1 MFEQNSWLEIHT
13 LISEKGVALMYL
25 CSRLVLTCTGL
36 VCTWSIVWI
45 LFHLFQAEQE
55 VRTWQMSPAK
65 VSWAGKQMRE
75 RFCFPG
81 KVTTSSC
88 VSCHEFQCNSAMSM
102 HQAWCAVTNWANLRH
117 QPVVQAVLIASVHDT
132 VALCTILPQWR
143 RELDRFCLQIDMHR
157 ICLCTLL
164 SKVMNRPNA
173 TILNFHVIEQPC
185 FESSLSLSVFD
196 HCWSQL
202 KDVAGCF
209 LLNSGKKPVGV
220 VYTVSS

>member
-1 MFEQNSWLEIHT
+1 MSDDVRCLLRLPRQWQLQVWRWVPFQPRSIGCTCRIHVWT
-13 LISEKGVALMYL
+13 KLLTWDSYSDQWKIVLLSCTCAVVGYL
-25 CSRLVLTCTGL
+25 HVLDLYVLDPLFGSF
-36 VCTWSIVWI
+36 SIFSK
-45 LFHLFQAEQE
+45 LNRE

-132 VALCTILPQWR
+132 VALCTILHN
-143 RELDRFCLQIDMHR
+143 LA
-157 ICLCTLL
+157 LCH
-164 SKVMNRPNA
+164 
-173 TILNFHVIEQPC
+173 I
-185 FESSLSLSVFD
+185 
-196 HCWSQL
+196 
-202 KDVAGCF
+202 
-209 LLNSGKKPVGV
+209 
-220 VYTVSS
+220 

>member
-1 MFEQNSWLEIHT
+1 MSDDVRCLLRLPRQWQLQVWRWVPFQPRSIGCMCRIHVWTKLYSWLEIHT

-132 VALCTILPQWR
+132 VALCTILHN
-143 RELDRFCLQIDMHR
+143 LA
-157 ICLCTLL
+157 LCH
-164 SKVMNRPNA
+164 
-173 TILNFHVIEQPC
+173 I
-185 FESSLSLSVFD
+185 
-196 HCWSQL
+196 
-202 KDVAGCF
+202 
-209 LLNSGKKPVGV
+209 
-220 VYTVSS
+220 

>member
-1 MFEQNSWLEIHT
+1 MSDDVRCLLRLPRQWQLQVWRWVPFQPRSIGHMSDSCLNKTPDLRFILWSVKKVLLSCT
-13 LISEKGVALMYL
+13 CAVVGYL
-25 CSRLVLTCTGL
+25 HVLDLYVLDPLFGSF
-36 VCTWSIVWI
+36 SIFSK
-45 LFHLFQAEQE
+45 LNRE

-132 VALCTILPQWR
+132 VALCTILHN
-143 RELDRFCLQIDMHR
+143 LA
-157 ICLCTLL
+157 LCH
-164 SKVMNRPNA
+164 
-173 TILNFHVIEQPC
+173 I
-185 FESSLSLSVFD
+185 
-196 HCWSQL
+196 
-202 KDVAGCF
+202 
-209 LLNSGKKPVGV
+209 
-220 VYTVSS
+220 